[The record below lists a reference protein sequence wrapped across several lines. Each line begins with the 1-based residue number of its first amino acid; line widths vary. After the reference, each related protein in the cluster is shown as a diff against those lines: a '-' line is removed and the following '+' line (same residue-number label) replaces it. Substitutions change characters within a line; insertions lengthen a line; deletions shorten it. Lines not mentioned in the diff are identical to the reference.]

1 MGLWESEIYKLDHT
15 QNTDTKLDEGGANE
29 VTAAEA
35 KAASNFTV
43 WQSATH
49 DNGNQSGAVTLTP
62 SNGATQKSTIT
73 GNVTGLTCALS
84 ATYPYIIWEV
94 TTNGIGY
101 TLDLT
106 GYETDGGNAI
116 KLPNTGKAIILLS
129 LSADGTTKHALL
141 SATDV
146 A

>member
-1 MGLWESEIYKLDHT
+1 MPTGSPVRMMLTKEQREKLA
-15 QNTDTKLDEGGANE
+15 QFAWM
-29 VTAAEA
+29 
-35 KAASNFTV
+35 FT
-43 WQSATH
+43 TH
-49 DNGNQSGAVTLTP
+49 DNGSQSGAVTLTT

-73 GNVTGLTCALS
+73 GNITGLTCALS
-84 ATYPYIIWEV
+84 TTYPYLVWEV

-116 KLPNTGKAIILLS
+116 TLPDTGKAIIILS
-129 LSADGTTKHALL
+129 LSADGSTKHALL
-141 SATDV
+141 SATDM